1 MNWFTSN
8 HQLKWFI
15 VILKIHLPHY
25 LTHNPSVYLFRDQQ
39 VRQDQWESEATL
51 DPQDHP
57 VNRVYLDLREKR
69 EQRCEQIQAIRMSTF
84 THNKMTYTQ
93 IKIHVSV
100 HRFIS
105 GVYREIQVLQDP
117 RVKTDLQDS
126 EGSQAREV
134 YQALWWVSRMKHAI
148 WTNP

>member
-1 MNWFTSN
+1 
-8 HQLKWFI
+8 
-15 VILKIHLPHY
+15 
-25 LTHNPSVYLFRDQQ
+25 
-39 VRQDQWESEATL
+39 
-51 DPQDHP
+51 
-57 VNRVYLDLREKR
+57 
-69 EQRCEQIQAIRMSTF
+69 
-84 THNKMTYTQ
+84 MTYTQ

-100 HRFIS
+100 HPFIS

-117 RVKTDLQDS
+117 RVKMDLQDS